1 MFKITNQPPP
11 IEPYN
16 LLTSDTALAE
26 AVGREGAAWA
36 LPQLAALGATLGTPE
51 TVALGFA
58 ANASP
63 PQLHAFDRFGHRI
76 DEVVYHPAWHDLMT
90 IALAAGLHSSPW
102 AAPRP
107 GAHVAR
113 AVGTYMLTQIESG
126 VYCPIA
132 MTYGSVPTLRR
143 NAAVSSDWLPRVFG
157 TQYDSRFVPAAQKTA
172 NLIGMAMTE
181 NQGGSDLRTNVTR
194 AEAQPDDV
202 SRRIFRLS
210 GHKWFMSAPMCDAF
224 LVLAQAERGPSCFL
238 LPRFK
243 PDGERNAIQINR
255 LKDKLGNRSNAS
267 SEVEFFAAYAELIG
281 EEGRGI
287 PTIIEMSNYTRLDC
301 AIGSSGLMRQ
311 AVAQAIH
318 HAHYRTAFQR
328 KLIDQ
333 PLMQNVLADLA
344 LEAEAALVL
353 TLRLARSYDETDAAA
368 QLFRRVVTPAAK
380 FWICK
385 RAPSLALE
393 AMEVLGGNGYV
404 EECVMPRI
412 YRELPVNS
420 IWEGSGNV
428 VCLDVLRA
436 IGRDPQSAEV
446 VLDEIRNAA
455 TADRRLAAF
464 TSMLAVRLEKPAL
477 ADEAQARAL
486 NRDLALALQGA
497 LLVRYGPPA
506 LADAFC
512 AARLGEE
519 RGGAF
524 GVLPRGDRHQRDYRA
539 RGASAALTPPRRC
552 VPSSRWRKASTFP
565 YYAAIRSLSG

>member
-16 LLTSDTALAE
+16 LLTGDTALAE

-113 AVGTYMLTQIESG
+113 AVGTYMFTQIESG

-143 NAAVSSDWLPRVFG
+143 NAAVARDWLPRVFG

-224 LVLAQAERGPSCFL
+224 LVLAQAELGPSCFL

-333 PLMQNVLADLA
+333 PLMRNVLADLA

-353 TLRLARSYDETDAAA
+353 TLRLARSYDETDASA

-464 TSMLAVRLEKPAL
+464 TSTLAVRLEKPAL

-512 AARLGEE
+512 AARLCEE

-524 GVLPRGDRHQRDYRA
+524 GVLPRGVDTNAIIERA
-539 RGASAALTPPRRC
+539 APALH
-552 VPSSRWRKASTFP
+552 
-565 YYAAIRSLSG
+565 